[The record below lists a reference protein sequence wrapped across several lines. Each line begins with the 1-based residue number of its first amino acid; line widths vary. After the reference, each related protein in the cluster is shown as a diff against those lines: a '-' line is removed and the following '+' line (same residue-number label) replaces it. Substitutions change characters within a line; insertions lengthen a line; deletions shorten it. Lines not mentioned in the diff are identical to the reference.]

1 MTQYVC
7 SQLSTDGQTCVSWVE
22 QVTTLDQLAITRDQA
37 HEITNQ
43 IVLIL
48 AIAYA
53 YVLIKQFVDKQ
64 T

>member
-22 QVTTLDQLAITRDQA
+22 QVTTLEQLAITRDQA
-37 HEITNQ
+37 HALTNQ

-53 YVLIKQFVDKQ
+53 YVLVKRFADKQ
-64 T
+64 S